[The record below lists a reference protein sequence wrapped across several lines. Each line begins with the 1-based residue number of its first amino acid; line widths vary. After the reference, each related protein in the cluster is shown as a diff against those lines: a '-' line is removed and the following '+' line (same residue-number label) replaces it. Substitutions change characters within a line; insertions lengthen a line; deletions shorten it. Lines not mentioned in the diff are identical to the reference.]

1 MYLRLYR
8 PEDLESLTR
17 LFFETIHT
25 VNAGDYTPEQL
36 WAWAPGAVDAAR
48 WDHTLREHHSLVAL
62 DGDLIIG
69 FGDMD
74 IWIGFLSTGISSPA
88 GPPPRSATH
97 WNAMPR
103 PPASLILPPT
113 PPSPPGPSSL
123 TGAIGPSGNSRWY
136 GVLSCSPILSWKSRS
151 PDRQCGTTGA

>member
-48 WDHTLREHHSLVAL
+48 
-62 DGDLIIG
+62 
-69 FGDMD
+69 
-74 IWIGFLSTGISSPA
+74 
-88 GPPPRSATH
+88 
-97 WNAMPR
+97 
-103 PPASLILPPT
+103 
-113 PPSPPGPSSL
+113 
-123 TGAIGPSGNSRWY
+123 
-136 GVLSCSPILSWKSRS
+136 
-151 PDRQCGTTGA
+151 

>member
-48 WDHTLREHHSLVAL
+48 W
-62 DGDLIIG
+62 
-69 FGDMD
+69 
-74 IWIGFLSTGISSPA
+74 
-88 GPPPRSATH
+88 
-97 WNAMPR
+97 NAMPR

-123 TGAIGPSGNSRWY
+123 TVAIGPSGNSRWY

>member
-48 WDHTLREHHSLVAL
+48 WDT
-62 DGDLIIG
+62 
-69 FGDMD
+69 
-74 IWIGFLSTGISSPA
+74 
-88 GPPPRSATH
+88 
-97 WNAMPR
+97 
-103 PPASLILPPT
+103 T
-113 PPSPPGPSSL
+113 PWW
-123 TGAIGPSGNSRWY
+123 RW
-136 GVLSCSPILSWKSRS
+136 
-151 PDRQCGTTGA
+151 TET

>member
-48 WDHTLREHHSLVAL
+48 WDHTLREHHSLVDL
-62 DGDLIIG
+62 DGSGYLDRLLVHRHFQSRG
-69 FGDMD
+69 TATALCDA
-74 IWIGFLSTGISSPA
+74 LERHAAAA
-88 GPPPRSATH
+88 GVTH
-97 WNAMPR
+97 FTTHASITAR
-103 PPASLILPPT
+103 PFFSHRGYRTLREQQVVRRAVL
-113 PPSPPGPSSL
+113 L
-123 TGAIGPSGNSRWY
+123 TNF
-136 GVLSCSPILSWKSRS
+136 VMEKSI
-151 PDRQCGTTGA
+151 T

>member
-74 IWIGFLSTGISSPA
+74 GGGYLDRLFVHRHFQSRGTATALCDALERHAASA
-88 GPPPRSATH
+88 GVTH
-97 WNAMPR
+97 FTTHASITAR
-103 PPASLILPPT
+103 PFFSHRGYRTL
-113 PPSPPGPSSL
+113 
-123 TGAIGPSGNSRWY
+123 REQQVVRR
-136 GVLSCSPILSWKSRS
+136 GVLLTNFVMEKSV
-151 PDRQCGTTGA
+151 T